1 MISPLLPKI
10 TRQQLFTVMAA
21 GFAAAAGSTLVGYSL
36 LGAPLP
42 YLLAASVMNAPAAL
56 MMAKTMSP
64 DREEDDE
71 QELDVRAVRD
81 EESANVIDA
90 LGRGALA
97 GGKIAVTVGALLI
110 AFVALIAMLNAMLH
124 AIGNWF
130 GYDGLTFQR
139 LLGWCSRRSPGSSG
153 CRGRRRTRPPP
164 TLARRPC

>member
-1 MISPLLPKI
+1 MIAPYLRSLSTGKM
-10 TRQQLFTVMAA
+10 FTVMTS
-21 GFAAAAGSTLVGYSL
+21 GFAAVAGSTLVGYSL

-97 GGKIAVTVGALLI
+97 GGK
-110 AFVALIAMLNAMLH
+110 
-124 AIGNWF
+124 
-130 GYDGLTFQR
+130 
-139 LLGWCSRRSPGSSG
+139 
-153 CRGRRRTRPPP
+153 
-164 TLARRPC
+164 